1 MENLETRFDYQSVPL
16 KFPQKFCFVPFC
28 PPPPGLTWPASPP
41 GVGLLVTGGTR
52 RAGKLWGT
60 LHNQPAAGAPRSKA
74 HAAGGQAHPAWDLSC
89 LGARFS
95 AWGYTGILCPDSH
108 PLQDSISQHPP
119 PAPQVPTGPCVAS

>member
-52 RAGKLWGT
+52 RAGKPWGT

-74 HAAGGQAHPAWDLSC
+74 HTAGGQAHPAWDLSC
-89 LGARFS
+89 LGAPGSVLGGTLGSCAQTVTRYRT
-95 AWGYTGILCPDSH
+95 A
-108 PLQDSISQHPP
+108 
-119 PAPQVPTGPCVAS
+119 